1 MSLPVSPDLISSE
14 LESAKKILE
23 KWIEKVNSG
32 LPVIDEP
39 GDDQQLDLLIRE
51 LCGELRVCAGKCGN
65 LAEIL
70 LGD

>member
-1 MSLPVSPDLISSE
+1 MLTVSPDLIVDE

-23 KWIEKVNSG
+23 KWIKKVNDG

-39 GDDQQLDLLIRE
+39 GDQEQLSLLLRE
-51 LCGELRVCAGKCGN
+51 LTGELRICAGKCGN
-65 LAEIL
+65 LAEVI